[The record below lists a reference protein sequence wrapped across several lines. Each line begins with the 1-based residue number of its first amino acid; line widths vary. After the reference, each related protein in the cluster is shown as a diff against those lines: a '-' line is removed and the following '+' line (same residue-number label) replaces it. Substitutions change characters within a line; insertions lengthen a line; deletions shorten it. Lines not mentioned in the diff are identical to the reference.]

1 MGLTPELEEQL
12 EELYT
17 RWLNTTIPHEC
28 RPHFYNLSHRHQIV
42 VLMEKPLKLDQPPV
56 RSPVLPYIQ
65 ACRSRL
71 LDWLKETEDVWTQIA
86 FALPPSLAEAKLTNV
101 DELIG
106 NVYFT
111 DCVKCE
117 TKDNDDVK
125 YHEPHTALCLSEEF
139 ALLKHAALFI
149 TLGNEPWKTI
159 RGLVPRLSPVSW
171 DYQHLRRSPRTNSGI
186 MDVHGVLF
194 ERPASTALGRGTFV
208 IPLTFPGSR
217 PTLRN
222 SFLEYA
228 KDGLAALRAKLPS

>member
-1 MGLTPELEEQL
+1 
-12 EELYT
+12 
-17 RWLNTTIPHEC
+17 
-28 RPHFYNLSHRHQIV
+28 
-42 VLMEKPLKLDQPPV
+42 MEKPLKLNQPPA

-71 LDWLKETEDVWTQIA
+71 LDWLKETEDVWTPIA
-86 FALPPSLAEAKLTNV
+86 CALPLSLAEAKLTSA
-101 DELIG
+101 DELVG

-117 TKDNDDVK
+117 TKDNNDVK
-125 YHEPHTALCLSEEF
+125 HHEPHAALYLPDEF
-139 ALLKHAALFI
+139 ALLKRAALFI
-149 TLGNEPWKTI
+149 TLGNQSWKTI
-159 RGLVPRLSPVSW
+159 RCLVPTLSPVAW
-171 DYQHLRRSPRTNSGI
+171 DYQHMRKPPQANSGI

-194 ERPASTALGRGTFV
+194 EDPASAASGRGTFA

-228 KDGLAALRAKLPS
+228 SSPW

>member
-1 MGLTPELEEQL
+1 M

-17 RWLNTTIPHEC
+17 RWLKTIPHEC
-28 RPHFYNLSHRHQIV
+28 TPHFYNLNHQHQIV
-42 VLMEKPLKLDQPPV
+42 FLMEKPLKLDHPPV

-86 FALPPSLAEAKLTNV
+86 CALPSSLAQAKPTSV
-101 DELIG
+101 DELAA

-117 TKDNDDVK
+117 TKDNSEVK
-125 YHEPHTALCLSEEF
+125 HHEPHTAQCLPDEF

-149 TLGNEPWKTI
+149 TLGNQSWRTI
-159 RGLVPRLSPVSW
+159 RRLLPPLSPVAW
-171 DYQHLRRSPRTNSGI
+171 NYQHLRKPPRANSGI

-194 ERPASTALGRGTFV
+194 EHPAIAASGKGAFV

-222 SFLEYA
+222 SFIEYA
-228 KDGLAALRAKLPS
+228 KDGLAALRTKFAC